1 MAESDITP
9 GDSEPVRPRRRRD
22 PDRLEDERRYEREY
36 EGRSIRRNDG
46 EEVVS
51 TIIPYRNVKALLA
64 YYFGVFSLIPCLG
77 NFLGPAAVIL
87 GCLGIAHVKKYPT
100 AHGTGHAIAGIV
112 LGALT
117 TLLYWAVPIVL
128 FAIGA
133 LGK

>member
-9 GDSEPVRPRRRRD
+9 GASDPDWPRRRPD

-36 EGRSIRRNDG
+36 EGRSFRRNDG
-46 EEVVS
+46 DEVVS

-77 NFLGPAAVIL
+77 NFLGPTAVIL
-87 GCLGIAHVKKYPT
+87 GCLGIAHVKKHPA

-117 TLLYWAVPIVL
+117 TLLYWAVPLVL

-133 LGK
+133 LK